1 MNQQPQMTAQDQ
13 RAARAMRQSKIMSII
28 AAGALALVFIVAMAM
43 WVYLRAIDRNAT
55 VTERDQVS
63 TDGNLAPTADESA
76 VANVADKAS
85 KSVVSI
91 ITNIEESSSLRTTT
105 RQSAAAGT
113 GIIVSKDGYIV
124 TNKHVVSK
132 ASSIRV
138 IASDGTRYDDVRV
151 VGEDPLND
159 IAYLKLEVGNT
170 VLTPLSLGDS
180 ATVRVGQSVVAIGN
194 ALGRY
199 QNTVTSGIISGKGR
213 PVTASTSGN
222 STQRTESLTD
232 LIQTD
237 AAVNS
242 GNSGGPLLNR
252 SGQVIGINVAV
263 ATNAH
268 GISFAI
274 PVNAM
279 KGTLKS
285 VLAGKGVRRAYLG
298 ARYVMLTPDIAKQ
311 VGTSAKEGAYVMTSG
326 DKSAIVAGSPAD
338 KAGLREKDVITKIN
352 SLVVGKQGD
361 VSSLIGEYQPGDV
374 VALTIL
380 RDGKE
385 RVVRVTLSEYQG
397 GESGE

>member
-1 MNQQPQMTAQDQ
+1 
-13 RAARAMRQSKIMSII
+13 
-28 AAGALALVFIVAMAM
+28 
-43 WVYLRAIDRNAT
+43 
-55 VTERDQVS
+55 
-63 TDGNLAPTADESA
+63 
-76 VANVADKAS
+76 
-85 KSVVSI
+85 
-91 ITNIEESSSLRTTT
+91 
-105 RQSAAAGT
+105 
-113 GIIVSKDGYIV
+113 
-124 TNKHVVSK
+124 
-132 ASSIRV
+132 
-138 IASDGTRYDDVRV
+138 
-151 VGEDPLND
+151 
-159 IAYLKLEVGNT
+159 

-213 PVTASTSGN
+213 PVTAATSGN

-263 ATNAH
+263 ATNAQ

-311 VGTSAKEGAYVMTSG
+311 VGASAKEGAYVMTSG

-397 GESGE
+397 GESRE

>member
-1 MNQQPQMTAQDQ
+1 M
-13 RAARAMRQSKIMSII
+13 
-28 AAGALALVFIVAMAM
+28 
-43 WVYLRAIDRNAT
+43 
-55 VTERDQVS
+55 
-63 TDGNLAPTADESA
+63 
-76 VANVADKAS
+76 
-85 KSVVSI
+85 
-91 ITNIEESSSLRTTT
+91 
-105 RQSAAAGT
+105 
-113 GIIVSKDGYIV
+113 
-124 TNKHVVSK
+124 
-132 ASSIRV
+132 
-138 IASDGTRYDDVRV
+138 
-151 VGEDPLND
+151 
-159 IAYLKLEVGNT
+159 
-170 VLTPLSLGDS
+170 
-180 ATVRVGQSVVAIGN
+180 
-194 ALGRY
+194 
-199 QNTVTSGIISGKGR
+199 
-213 PVTASTSGN
+213 
-222 STQRTESLTD
+222 
-232 LIQTD
+232 
-237 AAVNS
+237 
-242 GNSGGPLLNR
+242 
-252 SGQVIGINVAV
+252 IGINVAV
-263 ATNAH
+263 ATNAQ

-311 VGTSAKEGAYVMTSG
+311 VGTSAKEGAYVMTGG

>member
-1 MNQQPQMTAQDQ
+1 M
-13 RAARAMRQSKIMSII
+13 
-28 AAGALALVFIVAMAM
+28 
-43 WVYLRAIDRNAT
+43 
-55 VTERDQVS
+55 
-63 TDGNLAPTADESA
+63 
-76 VANVADKAS
+76 
-85 KSVVSI
+85 
-91 ITNIEESSSLRTTT
+91 
-105 RQSAAAGT
+105 
-113 GIIVSKDGYIV
+113 
-124 TNKHVVSK
+124 H
-132 ASSIRV
+132 
-138 IASDGTRYDDVRV
+138 
-151 VGEDPLND
+151 
-159 IAYLKLEVGNT
+159 
-170 VLTPLSLGDS
+170 TPLSLGDS

-199 QNTVTSGIISGKGR
+199 QNTVTSGIIYGKGR

-263 ATNAH
+263 ATNAQ

-298 ARYVMLTPDIAKQ
+298 ARYVMLTPDVAKQ
-311 VGTSAKEGAYVMTSG
+311 VGASAKEGAYVMTSG